1 MDDAQLEDKQEDER
15 ADGQRFEVSSPA
27 DDYNE
32 DGEREV
38 MKVEA

>member
-1 MDDAQLEDKQEDER
+1 MDDGQLVDKQDAER

-32 DGEREV
+32 EGEGEV